1 MAAPHI
7 IIPPEYL
14 AMQVKVALW
23 RNENE
28 PDDFGINVSNLAKA
42 FGGKPWLIYHDM

>member
-1 MAAPHI
+1 MAVPHI
-7 IIPPEYL
+7 IIQPEYL
-14 AMQVKVALW
+14 AMQVKVALR
-23 RNENE
+23 RNESE